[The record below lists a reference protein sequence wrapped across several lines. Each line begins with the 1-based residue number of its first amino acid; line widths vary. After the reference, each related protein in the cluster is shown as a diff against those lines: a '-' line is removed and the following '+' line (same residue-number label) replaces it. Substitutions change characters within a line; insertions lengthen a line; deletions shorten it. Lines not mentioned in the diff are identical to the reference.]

1 MKYMGSKSRIKKDI
15 VPILQKIIDDNNI
28 TYYIEPFVGGANV
41 IDSIR
46 CKNRIGADIHD
57 KLIALLKYVQNN
69 GELPESVS
77 KELYDDVRDNKDTDK
92 YEDWF
97 IGAIGFLASYNG
109 RYFDGGYAKTIIS
122 KTGVERN
129 YYDEAKRNLE
139 KQRKNLIGIKFGCCD
154 YKEFGK
160 VKKSLIYCD
169 IPYKNTKQYSTSKN
183 FKHDEFWKWAR
194 KMSKNNIVVISELN
208 APEDFECIWEQT
220 VTRTQNNRDRQ
231 QSTEKLFIYRG
242 DDIEK

>member
-15 VPILQKIIDDNNI
+15 IPILQKIIDDNDI

-46 CKNRIGADIHD
+46 CKNRIGTDIHD
-57 KLIALLKYVQNN
+57 KLIALLKYIQNN

-77 KELYDDVRDNKDTDK
+77 KELYDDVRDNKYTNK

-97 IGAIGFLASYNG
+97 VGAIGFLSSYNG
-109 RYFDGGYAKTIIS
+109 KYFGGYAKTIIS
-122 KTGVERN
+122 KTGVKRN
-129 YYDEAKRNLE
+129 YYDESKRNLE
-139 KQRKNLIGIKFGCCD
+139 KQRKDLIGIKFSCCD
-154 YKEFGK
+154 YKEFNK

-169 IPYKNTKQYSTSKN
+169 IPYKNTTQYSTSKGFN
-183 FKHDEFWKWAR
+183 HDEFWEWAR

-208 APEDFECIWEQT
+208 APEDFECIWEKT
-220 VTRTQNNRDRQ
+220 VIRTQNNRDRQ
-231 QSTEKLFIYRG
+231 QSIEKLFIYRG

>member
-1 MKYMGSKSRIKKDI
+1 MRYMGSKSKIKKDI

-77 KELYDDVRDNKDTDK
+77 KELYDDVRDNKDTNK

-97 IGAIGFLASYNG
+97 VGAIGVLSSYNG
-109 RYFDGGYAKTIIS
+109 KYFGGYAKTIIS
-122 KTGVERN
+122 KTGVKRN
-129 YYDEAKRNLE
+129 YYDESKRNLE
-139 KQRKNLIGIKFGCCD
+139 KQRKDLIGIKFDCCLSLLFCVLVTVFSHIHSKSSGAFNSDITTILFLLIFLAHSQNSSCLKFLLVD
-154 YKEFGK
+154 YCF
-160 VKKSLIYCD
+160 VFLY
-169 IPYKNTKQYSTSKN
+169 
-183 FKHDEFWKWAR
+183 
-194 KMSKNNIVVISELN
+194 VISQY
-208 APEDFECIWEQT
+208 I
-220 VTRTQNNRDRQ
+220 
-231 QSTEKLFIYRG
+231 KLFFTLLNSL
-242 DDIEK
+242 